1 MDVERQRAH
10 ELIAAASRALV
21 ITGAGI
27 STDSGIPDYRGPQG
41 TWTLNPD
48 AEMKSTYETWVT
60 DDEFRRAA
68 WRRRLDSQ
76 QERPVPNEGHHALVR
91 WAQHDSLDTLVTQN
105 IDGLH
110 TQSGFPNDRLVEIHG
125 CLRDCV
131 CLSCGWRA
139 PIEVPLDW
147 VRAGDSDPHCR
158 QVVQG
163 QHCGGLLKSAT
174 ISFGQSLRREDL
186 HRAQVAAQHCDLVVA
201 IGSTLSVFPVAGIVP
216 LAARHAPVIIINGGP
231 TAMDEVA
238 TVIVRDDITST
249 LTALWPS

>member
-1 MDVERQRAH
+1 MEVQRQRAR
-10 ELIAAASRALV
+10 ELIASASRALV

-27 STDSGIPDYRGPQG
+27 STDSGIPDYRGPEG

-48 AEMKSTYETWVT
+48 AEMKSTYDTWVN
-60 DDEFRRAA
+60 DESFRRAA
-68 WRRRLDSQ
+68 WQRRMETHH
-76 QERPVPNEGHHALVR
+76 ERPVPNAGHHALVR
-91 WAQHDSLDTLVTQN
+91 WAQTGTLDTLVTQN

-110 TQSGFPNDRLVEIHG
+110 TLSGFPGERLVEIHG

-139 PIEVPLDW
+139 PIDIPLEW
-147 VRAGDSDPHCR
+147 VRAGEGDPHCR
-158 QVVQG
+158 QSASG
-163 QHCGGLLKSAT
+163 ARCGGLLKSAT

-186 HRAQVAAQHCDLVVA
+186 HRAQAAAQRCDLLVA

-216 LAARHAPVIIINGGP
+216 LAAQHAPVIIINGGP

-238 TVIVRDDITST
+238 TTIVRDDITST
-249 LTALWPS
+249 LTALWPQ